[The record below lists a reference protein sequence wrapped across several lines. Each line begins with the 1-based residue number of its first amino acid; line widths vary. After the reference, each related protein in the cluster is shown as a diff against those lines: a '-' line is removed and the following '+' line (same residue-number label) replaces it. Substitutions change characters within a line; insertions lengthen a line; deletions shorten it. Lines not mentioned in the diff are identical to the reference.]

1 MNEII
6 PAEDDFY
13 GAVLLIDGEYYRFD
27 FDDYEIKKF
36 KNGKFKKF
44 RNEFIKSHGIDRLAL
59 LGMSLRKMIKI
70 IDNLREE
77 AENE

>member
-6 PAEDDFY
+6 RAEDDFY

-36 KNGKFKKF
+36 KNGK
-44 RNEFIKSHGIDRLAL
+44 
-59 LGMSLRKMIKI
+59 
-70 IDNLREE
+70 
-77 AENE
+77 